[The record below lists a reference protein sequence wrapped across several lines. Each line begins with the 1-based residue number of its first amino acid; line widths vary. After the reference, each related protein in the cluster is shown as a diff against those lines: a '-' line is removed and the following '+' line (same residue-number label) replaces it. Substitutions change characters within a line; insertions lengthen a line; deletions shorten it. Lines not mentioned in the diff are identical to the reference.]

1 MKTNVSETSREAY
14 YSMSVKH
21 ELQPAERRVMSVFKG
36 NADTFTRQQLVDVVG
51 LPLHSICGR
60 ANSLLAKKVLCVRG
74 SRVDPVTKKRQ
85 ELIGL
90 PVDVQLSLEGFANA

>member
-1 MKTNVSETSREAY
+1 MKTNVAETSLEAY
-14 YSMSVKH
+14 HSMSVKH
-21 ELQPAERRVMSVFKG
+21 DLQPAEKRVLSAFKG
-36 NADTFTRQQLVDVVG
+36 SADTYTRQQLVDAVG

-74 SRVDPVTKKRQ
+74 SRIDPVTRKRQ

-90 PVDVQLSLEGFANA
+90 PVDVQGALF